1 MKETYNFNQIESIVQ
16 KKWKTNNTFAA
27 NIDTSKPKYYC
38 LSMLPYPSGNLH
50 MGHVRNYSIG
60 DAVSRYKKLKGFNVL
75 QPMGWDAFGLPAE
88 NAAINKKVHPQDWTE
103 ENIEHMKHQLNSLGF
118 GYDWNKEIN
127 TSDQSYYKFEQEL
140 FLKFYEKGLAYRKK
154 SLVNWDPVDKTVL
167 ANEQVIDGKGWRTGA
182 DVELKEIETWFLKI
196 TDYADELEEGL
207 ENIDWPENVK
217 NMQKNWIGKSK
228 GTEIEFETDKN
239 FTLKAFTTRPDTI
252 HGVTFFGISPNHPI
266 VKELMQDDVGIE
278 DFIEET
284 KQISSAEA
292 DQAKADKVGYK
303 TNLNIIHP
311 ISKQKINVWIIN
323 YVLMDYGTGAIMGV
337 PGHDERDFEFA
348 KKYDIAIKRVIDSEA
363 ELPFS
368 GSGPLV
374 NSEDLNG
381 LMPNEAFDKI
391 SNILAESN
399 DAKILYQYRL
409 RDWGISRQRY
419 WGCPIPM
426 EYKDGEARP
435 ASTLPVLLPVNK
447 DGTYE
452 PLHQNESFRYPEPG
466 IERET
471 DTFDT
476 FMESSWYFARYMSAQ
491 NNKKVFD
498 ENTNYWLPVDLYIGG
513 VEHAI
518 LHLLYSR
525 FFFKVLRDLG
535 LVEGDEPFK
544 KLLTQGMVLKDG
556 AKMSKSKGNTVD
568 PKEYIEN
575 YGADSIRT
583 FMIFA
588 SPPEQSLEWSDNG
601 LEGCHKFLK
610 RLWALSYRIK
620 SLKDEDFGES
630 KDILIDECK
639 DLFIKINDDYDKRL
653 NLNTVVSSCMEI
665 LNNINKKFTAKGI
678 EASKE
683 DLMTVYDF
691 LLVALSPIA
700 PHITENL
707 YQEVLG
713 KELQEAKWPD
723 KKFFEK
729 NESEIKYL
737 IQVNG
742 KVRAN
747 IMIDSALSEEE
758 VKQLSKEHEN
768 VSRHLENKDIIKV
781 IFIKNKLINFVHS

>member
-1 MKETYNFNQIESIVQ
+1 MNETYDFNTIETTIQ
-16 KKWKTNNTFAA
+16 EDWKANKTFEV
-27 NIDTSKPKYYC
+27 NKNSNKPKYYC

-88 NAAINKKVHPQDWTE
+88 NAAISKNVHPQDWTE
-103 ENIEHMKHQLNSLGF
+103 QNINHMKKQLDSLGF
-118 GYDWNKEIN
+118 GYDWSKEIN

-196 TDYADELEEGL
+196 TDYADELEAGL
-207 ENIDWPENVK
+207 DTIDWPDNVK

-228 GTEIEFETDKN
+228 GTEIKFETDNGKALN
-239 FTLKAFTTRPDTI
+239 AFTTRPDTI
-252 HGVTFFGISPNHPI
+252 YGVTFFGISPNHPI
-266 VKELMQDDVGIE
+266 VKELEKEDEGIKA
-278 DFIEET
+278 FLEET
-284 KQISSAEA
+284 RKVSSAEA
-292 DQAKADKVGYK
+292 DQAKAEKLGYK
-303 TNLNIIHP
+303 TKINIIHP
-311 ISKQKINVWIIN
+311 LLKTNIPVWIIN

-337 PGHDERDFEFA
+337 PAHDERDFDFA
-348 KKYDIAIKRVIDSEA
+348 NKYSIPITRVISSE
-363 ELPFS
+363 EDLPFS

-374 NSEDLNG
+374 NSQDLDG
-381 LMPNEAFDKI
+381 FMPEEAFEKI
-391 SNILAESN
+391 SNTLAQSGK
-399 DAKILYQYRL
+399 AKILNQYRL

-426 EYKDGEARP
+426 EYKNGEAYP
-435 ASTLPVLLPVNK
+435 AKELPVMLPVSE
-447 DGTYE
+447 DGSYE
-452 PLHQNESFRYPEPG
+452 PLHQNDSFRCPNDD

-476 FMESSWYFARYMSAQ
+476 FMESSWYFARYTSAE
-491 NNKKVFD
+491 NDKDIFD

-525 FFFKVLRDLG
+525 FFFKVLRDLNM
-535 LVEGDEPFK
+535 VKGDEPFK
-544 KLLTQGMVLKDG
+544 KLSTQGMVLKDG

-588 SPPEQSLEWSDNG
+588 SPPEQSLYWSDNG

-610 RLWALSYRIK
+610 RLWALSFKIINLEE
-620 SLKDEDFGES
+620 SSFNNS
-630 KDILIDECK
+630 KDSLNDECK
-639 DLFIKINDDYDKRL
+639 DLFVKINDDYEKRL

-665 LNNINKKFTAKGI
+665 LNNINKRFSSAGA
-678 EASKE
+678 ECSKE
-683 DLMTVYDF
+683 DLITTYDF
-691 LLVALSPIA
+691 LLLALSPIA
-700 PHITENL
+700 PHISEQL
-707 YQEVLG
+707 YKEILG
-713 KELQEAKWPD
+713 KELQDASWPG
-723 KKFFEK
+723 KEFFEK
-729 NESEIKYL
+729 NETEVKYL

-742 KVRAN
+742 RVRAN
-747 IMIDSALSEEE
+747 IMLEPSLSEDE
-758 VKQLSKEHEN
+758 VKQKAKEHEN

>member
-1 MKETYNFNQIESIVQ
+1 MNETYDFNTIETTIQ
-16 KKWKTNNTFAA
+16 EDWKANKTFEV
-27 NIDTSKPKYYC
+27 NKNSNKPKYYC

-88 NAAINKKVHPQDWTE
+88 NAAISKNVHPQDWTE
-103 ENIEHMKHQLNSLGF
+103 QNINHMKEQIDSLGF
-118 GYDWNKEIN
+118 GYDWSKEIN

-196 TDYADELEEGL
+196 TDYADELEAGL
-207 ENIDWPENVK
+207 DTIDWPDNVK

-228 GTEIEFETDKN
+228 GTEIKFETDNGKALN
-239 FTLKAFTTRPDTI
+239 AFTTRPDTI
-252 HGVTFFGISPNHPI
+252 YGVTFFGISPNHPI
-266 VKELMQDDVGIE
+266 VKELEKEDEGIKA
-278 DFIEET
+278 FLEET
-284 KQISSAEA
+284 RKVSSAEA
-292 DQAKADKVGYK
+292 DQAKAEKLGYK
-303 TNLNIIHP
+303 TKINIIHP
-311 ISKQKINVWIIN
+311 LLKTNIPVWIIN

-337 PGHDERDFEFA
+337 PAHDERDFDFA
-348 KKYDIAIKRVIDSEA
+348 NKYSIPITRVISSE
-363 ELPFS
+363 EDLPFS

-374 NSEDLNG
+374 NSQDLDG
-381 LMPNEAFDKI
+381 FMPEEAFEKI
-391 SNILAESN
+391 SNTLAQSGK
-399 DAKILYQYRL
+399 AKILNQYRL

-426 EYKDGEARP
+426 EYKNGEAYP
-435 ASTLPVLLPVNK
+435 AKELPVMLPVSE
-447 DGTYE
+447 DGSYE
-452 PLHQNESFRYPEPG
+452 PLHQNDSFRCPNDD

-476 FMESSWYFARYMSAQ
+476 FMESSWYFARYTSAE
-491 NNKKVFD
+491 NDKDIFD

-525 FFFKVLRDLG
+525 FFFKVLRDLNM
-535 LVEGDEPFK
+535 VKGDEPFK

-610 RLWALSYRIK
+610 RLWALSYKIINLEE
-620 SLKDEDFGES
+620 SSFNNS
-630 KDILIDECK
+630 KDSLNDECK
-639 DLFIKINDDYDKRL
+639 DLFVKINDDYEKRL

-665 LNNINKKFTAKGI
+665 LNNINKRFSSAGA
-678 EASKE
+678 ECSKE
-683 DLMTVYDF
+683 DLITTYDF
-691 LLVALSPIA
+691 LLLALSPIA
-700 PHITENL
+700 PHISEQL
-707 YQEVLG
+707 YKEILG
-713 KELQEAKWPD
+713 KELQDASWPG
-723 KKFFEK
+723 KEFFEK
-729 NESEIKYL
+729 NETEVKYL

-742 KVRAN
+742 RVRAN
-747 IMIDSALSEEE
+747 IMLEPSLSEGE
-758 VKQLSKEHEN
+758 VKQKAKEHEN

>member
-1 MKETYNFNQIESIVQ
+1 MNETYDFNTIETTIQ
-16 KKWKTNNTFAA
+16 EDWKANKTFEV
-27 NIDTSKPKYYC
+27 NKNSNKPKYYC

-88 NAAINKKVHPQDWTE
+88 NAAISKNVHPQDWTE
-103 ENIEHMKHQLNSLGF
+103 QNINHMKKQLDSLGF
-118 GYDWNKEIN
+118 GYDWSKEIN

-196 TDYADELEEGL
+196 TDYADELEAGL
-207 ENIDWPENVK
+207 DTIDWPDNVK

-228 GTEIEFETDKN
+228 GTEIKFETDNGKALN
-239 FTLKAFTTRPDTI
+239 AFTTRPDTI
-252 HGVTFFGISPNHPI
+252 YGVTFFGISPNHPI
-266 VKELMQDDVGIE
+266 VKELQKEDKGIKA
-278 DFIEET
+278 FLEET
-284 KQISSAEA
+284 RKVSSAEA
-292 DQAKADKVGYK
+292 DQAKAEKLGYK
-303 TNLNIIHP
+303 TKINIIHP
-311 ISKQKINVWIIN
+311 LLKTNIPVWIIN

-337 PGHDERDFEFA
+337 PAHDERDFDFA
-348 KKYDIAIKRVIDSEA
+348 NKYSIPITRVISSE
-363 ELPFS
+363 EDLPFS

-374 NSEDLNG
+374 NSQDLDG
-381 LMPNEAFDKI
+381 FMPEEAFEKI
-391 SNILAESN
+391 SNTLAQSGK
-399 DAKILYQYRL
+399 AKILNQYRL

-426 EYKDGEARP
+426 EYKNGEAYP
-435 ASTLPVLLPVNK
+435 AKELPVMLPVSE
-447 DGTYE
+447 DGSYE
-452 PLHQNESFRYPEPG
+452 PLHQNDSFRCPNDD

-476 FMESSWYFARYMSAQ
+476 FMESSWYFARYTSAE
-491 NNKKVFD
+491 NDKDIFD

-525 FFFKVLRDLG
+525 FFFKVLRDLNM
-535 LVEGDEPFK
+535 VKGDEPFK

-601 LEGCHKFLK
+601 LEGCHRFLK
-610 RLWALSYRIK
+610 RLWALSYKIINLEDSSFIK
-620 SLKDEDFGES
+620 SKDS
-630 KDILIDECK
+630 LNDECK
-639 DLFIKINDDYDKRL
+639 DLFVKINDDYEKRL

-665 LNNINKKFTAKGI
+665 LNNINKRFSSAGA
-678 EASKE
+678 ECSKE
-683 DLMTVYDF
+683 DLITTYDF
-691 LLVALSPIA
+691 LLLALSPIA
-700 PHITENL
+700 PHISEQL
-707 YQEVLG
+707 YKEILG
-713 KELQEAKWPD
+713 KELQDASWPSNE
-723 KKFFEK
+723 FFEK
-729 NESEIKYL
+729 NETEVKYL

-742 KVRAN
+742 RVRAN
-747 IMIDSALSEEE
+747 IMLEPSLSEGE
-758 VKQLSKEHEN
+758 VKQKAKEHEN
-768 VSRHLENKDIIKV
+768 VSRHLENKDIIKI

>member
-1 MKETYNFNQIESIVQ
+1 MNEIYDFNTIETTIQED
-16 KKWKTNNTFAA
+16 WKANKTFEV
-27 NIDTSKPKYYC
+27 NKNSNKPKYYC

-88 NAAINKKVHPQDWTE
+88 NAAISKNIHPQDWTE
-103 ENIEHMKHQLNSLGF
+103 QNIDHMKTQLDSLGF
-118 GYDWNKEIN
+118 GYDWSKEIN

-196 TDYADELEEGL
+196 TDYADELEAGL
-207 ENIDWPENVK
+207 DTIDWPENVK

-228 GTEIEFETDKN
+228 GTEIKFETDN
-239 FTLKAFTTRPDTI
+239 GRELNAFTTRPDTI
-252 HGVTFFGISPNHPI
+252 YGVTFFGISPNHPI
-266 VKELMQDDVGIE
+266 VQELQKEDEGIKA
-278 DFIEET
+278 FLEEAR
-284 KQISSAEA
+284 KVSSAEA
-292 DQAKADKVGYK
+292 DQAKAEKLGYRTK
-303 TNLNIIHP
+303 INIIHP
-311 ISKQKINVWIIN
+311 LLKTNIPVWIIN

-337 PGHDERDFEFA
+337 PAHDERDFEFA
-348 KKYDIAIKRVIDSEA
+348 NKYSIPITRVISSE
-363 ELPFS
+363 EDLPFS

-374 NSEDLNG
+374 NSQDLDG
-381 LMPNEAFDKI
+381 LMPEEAFEKI
-391 SNILAESN
+391 SNTLAQSGKGKTLN
-399 DAKILYQYRL
+399 QYRL

-426 EYKDGEARP
+426 EYKNGKAYP
-435 ASTLPVLLPVNK
+435 AKKLPVMLPVSK
-447 DGTYE
+447 DGSYE
-452 PLHQNESFRYPEPG
+452 PLHQNDSFRCPNDD

-476 FMESSWYFARYMSAQ
+476 FMESSWYFARYTSAE
-491 NNKKVFD
+491 NDKDIFD

-525 FFFKVLRDLG
+525 FFFKVLRDLNM
-535 LVEGDEPFK
+535 VKGDEPFK

-610 RLWALSYRIK
+610 RLWALSYKIKNLEESNFIK
-620 SLKDEDFGES
+620 SEAPLN
-630 KDILIDECK
+630 DECK
-639 DLFIKINDDYDKRL
+639 DLFVKINDDYEKRL

-665 LNNINKKFTAKGI
+665 LNNINKRFSSAGA
-678 EASKE
+678 ECSKE
-683 DLMTVYDF
+683 DLITTYDF
-691 LLVALSPIA
+691 LLLALSPIA
-700 PHITENL
+700 PHISEQL
-707 YQEVLG
+707 YKEILG
-713 KELQEAKWPD
+713 KELQGASWPSN
-723 KKFFEK
+723 KFFEK
-729 NESEIKYL
+729 NETEVKYL

-747 IMIDSALSEEE
+747 IMLEPSLSEDE
-758 VKQLSKEHEN
+758 VKLRAKEHEN

>member
-1 MKETYNFNQIESIVQ
+1 MNEIYDFNTIETTIQED
-16 KKWKTNNTFAA
+16 WKA
-27 NIDTSKPKYYC
+27 NKIFEVNKNSNKPKYYC

-88 NAAINKKVHPQDWTE
+88 NAAISKNVHPQDWTE
-103 ENIEHMKHQLNSLGF
+103 QNIDHMKKQLDSLGF
-118 GYDWNKEIN
+118 GYDWSKEIN

-196 TDYADELEEGL
+196 TDYADELEAGL
-207 ENIDWPENVK
+207 DTIDWPENVK

-228 GTEIEFETDKN
+228 GTEIKFETDN
-239 FTLKAFTTRPDTI
+239 GRTLNAFTTRPDTI
-252 HGVTFFGISPNHPI
+252 YGVTFFGISPNHPI
-266 VKELMQDDVGIE
+266 VKELQKEDEGIKA
-278 DFIEET
+278 FLEET
-284 KQISSAEA
+284 RKVSSAEA
-292 DQAKADKVGYK
+292 DQAKAEKLGYK
-303 TNLNIIHP
+303 TKINIIHP
-311 ISKQKINVWIIN
+311 LLKTNIPVWIIN

-337 PGHDERDFEFA
+337 PAHDERDFDFA
-348 KKYDIAIKRVIDSEA
+348 NKYSIPITRVISSE
-363 ELPFS
+363 EDLPFS

-374 NSEDLNG
+374 NSQDLDG
-381 LMPNEAFDKI
+381 FMPEEAFEKI
-391 SNILAESN
+391 SNTLAQSGK
-399 DAKILYQYRL
+399 AKILNQYRL

-426 EYKDGEARP
+426 EYKNGEAYP
-435 ASTLPVLLPVNK
+435 AKKLPVMLPVSE
-447 DGTYE
+447 DGSYE
-452 PLHQNESFRYPEPG
+452 PLHQNNSFRCPNDD

-476 FMESSWYFARYMSAQ
+476 FMESSWYFARYTSAE
-491 NNKKVFD
+491 NNKDIFD

-525 FFFKVLRDLG
+525 FFFKVLRDLNM
-535 LVEGDEPFK
+535 VKGDEPFK

-610 RLWALSYRIK
+610 RLWALSYKIKNLEESSFIK
-620 SLKDEDFGES
+620 SKDS
-630 KDILIDECK
+630 LNDECK
-639 DLFIKINDDYDKRL
+639 DLFIKINDDYEKRL

-665 LNNINKKFTAKGI
+665 LNNINKRFSSDGA
-678 EASKE
+678 ECSKE
-683 DLMTVYDF
+683 DLITTYDF
-691 LLVALSPIA
+691 LLLALSPIA
-700 PHITENL
+700 PHISEQL
-707 YQEVLG
+707 YKEILG
-713 KELQEAKWPD
+713 KELQDASWPSNE
-723 KKFFEK
+723 FFEK
-729 NESEIKYL
+729 NETEVKYL

-742 KVRAN
+742 RVRAN
-747 IMIDSALSEEE
+747 IMLEPSLSEGE
-758 VKQLSKEHEN
+758 VKQKAKEHEN

>member
-1 MKETYNFNQIESIVQ
+1 MNETYDFNTIETTIQ
-16 KKWKTNNTFAA
+16 EDWKANKTFEV
-27 NIDTSKPKYYC
+27 NKNSNKPKYYC

-88 NAAINKKVHPQDWTE
+88 NAAISKNVHPQDWTE
-103 ENIEHMKHQLNSLGF
+103 QNINHMKKQLDSLGF
-118 GYDWNKEIN
+118 GYDWSKEIN

-196 TDYADELEEGL
+196 TDYADELEAGL
-207 ENIDWPENVK
+207 DTIDWPDNVK

-228 GTEIEFETDKN
+228 GTEIKFETDNGKALN
-239 FTLKAFTTRPDTI
+239 AFTTRPDTI
-252 HGVTFFGISPNHPI
+252 YGVTFFGISPNHPI
-266 VKELMQDDVGIE
+266 VKELQKEDEGIKA
-278 DFIEET
+278 FLEET
-284 KQISSAEA
+284 RKVSSAEA
-292 DQAKADKVGYK
+292 DQAKAEKLGYK
-303 TNLNIIHP
+303 TKINIIHP
-311 ISKQKINVWIIN
+311 LLKTNIPVWIIN

-337 PGHDERDFEFA
+337 PAHDERDFDFA
-348 KKYDIAIKRVIDSEA
+348 NKYSIPITRVISSE
-363 ELPFS
+363 EDLPFS

-374 NSEDLNG
+374 NSQDLDG
-381 LMPNEAFDKI
+381 FMPEEAFEKI
-391 SNILAESN
+391 SNTLAQSGK
-399 DAKILYQYRL
+399 AKILNQYRL

-426 EYKDGEARP
+426 EYKNGEAYP
-435 ASTLPVLLPVNK
+435 AKELPVMLPVSE
-447 DGTYE
+447 DGSYE
-452 PLHQNESFRYPEPG
+452 PLHQNDSFRCPNDD

-476 FMESSWYFARYMSAQ
+476 FMESSWYFARYTSAE
-491 NNKKVFD
+491 NDKDIFD

-525 FFFKVLRDLG
+525 FFFKVLRDLNM
-535 LVEGDEPFK
+535 VKGDEPFK

-610 RLWALSYRIK
+610 RLWALSYKIINLEE
-620 SLKDEDFGES
+620 SSFNNS
-630 KDILIDECK
+630 KDSLNDECK
-639 DLFIKINDDYDKRL
+639 DLFVKINDDYEKRL

-665 LNNINKKFTAKGI
+665 LNNINKRFSSAGA
-678 EASKE
+678 ECSKE
-683 DLMTVYDF
+683 DLITTYDF
-691 LLVALSPIA
+691 LLLALSPIA
-700 PHITENL
+700 PHISEQL
-707 YQEVLG
+707 YKEILG
-713 KELQEAKWPD
+713 KELQDASWPG
-723 KKFFEK
+723 KEFFEK
-729 NESEIKYL
+729 NETEVKYL

-742 KVRAN
+742 RVRAN
-747 IMIDSALSEEE
+747 IMLEPSLSEGE
-758 VKQLSKEHEN
+758 VKQKAKEHEN

>member
-1 MKETYNFNQIESIVQ
+1 MNETYDFNTIETTIQ
-16 KKWKTNNTFAA
+16 EDWKANKTFEV
-27 NIDTSKPKYYC
+27 NKNSNKPKYYC

-88 NAAINKKVHPQDWTE
+88 NAAISKNVHPQDWTE
-103 ENIEHMKHQLNSLGF
+103 QNINHMKKQLDSLGF
-118 GYDWNKEIN
+118 GYDWSKEIN

-196 TDYADELEEGL
+196 TDYADELEAGL
-207 ENIDWPENVK
+207 DTIDWPDNVK

-228 GTEIEFETDKN
+228 GTEIKFETDNGKALN
-239 FTLKAFTTRPDTI
+239 AFTTRPDTI
-252 HGVTFFGISPNHPI
+252 YGVTFFGISPNHPI
-266 VKELMQDDVGIE
+266 VKELEKEDEGIKA
-278 DFIEET
+278 FLEET
-284 KQISSAEA
+284 RKVSSAEA
-292 DQAKADKVGYK
+292 DQAKAEKLGYK
-303 TNLNIIHP
+303 TKINIIHP
-311 ISKQKINVWIIN
+311 LLKTNIPVWIIN

-337 PGHDERDFEFA
+337 PAHDERDFDFA
-348 KKYDIAIKRVIDSEA
+348 NKYSIPITRVISSE
-363 ELPFS
+363 EDLPFS

-374 NSEDLNG
+374 NSQDLDG
-381 LMPNEAFDKI
+381 FMPEEAFEKI
-391 SNILAESN
+391 SNTLAQSGK
-399 DAKILYQYRL
+399 AKILNQYRL

-426 EYKDGEARP
+426 EYKNGEAYP
-435 ASTLPVLLPVNK
+435 AKELPVMLPVSE
-447 DGTYE
+447 DGSYE
-452 PLHQNESFRYPEPG
+452 PLHQNDSFRCPNDD

-476 FMESSWYFARYMSAQ
+476 FMESSWYFARYTSAE
-491 NNKKVFD
+491 NDKDIFD

-525 FFFKVLRDLG
+525 FFFKVLRDLNM
-535 LVEGDEPFK
+535 VKGDEPFK

-610 RLWALSYRIK
+610 RLWALSYKIINLEE
-620 SLKDEDFGES
+620 SSFNNS
-630 KDILIDECK
+630 KDSLNDECK
-639 DLFIKINDDYDKRL
+639 DLFVKINDDYEKRL

-665 LNNINKKFTAKGI
+665 LNNINKRFSSAGA
-678 EASKE
+678 ECSKE
-683 DLMTVYDF
+683 DLITTYDF
-691 LLVALSPIA
+691 LLLALSPIA
-700 PHITENL
+700 PHISEQL
-707 YQEVLG
+707 YKEILG
-713 KELQEAKWPD
+713 KTLQDASWPG
-723 KKFFEK
+723 KEFFEK
-729 NESEIKYL
+729 NETEVKYL

-742 KVRAN
+742 RVRAN
-747 IMIDSALSEEE
+747 IMLEPSLSEGE
-758 VKQLSKEHEN
+758 VKQKAKEHEN